1 MFKNTVTVEINNE
14 KETFCRE
21 VWEEI
26 TRAYGVEFPADLD
39 SAAYWGIS
47 DLSGVWSDV
56 VPVQVN
62 GKSYAI
68 DLYVIPPIIN
78 AEYYEP
84 EKKHKVILEYNDNG
98 ARGCIEFNNFDNA
111 FRAMM
116 EKQDKTLYE
125 LGVIIPYIRKK
136 NFDRITCSNDDEIQ
150 TRSGSWVKVSLKMYS
165 ATIDANNYKQELKIV
180 EV

>member
-21 VWEEI
+21 VWEDI

-47 DLSGVWSDV
+47 DLSGLWSDV

-68 DLYVIPPIIN
+68 DLYVIPPIVN

-98 ARGCIEFNNFDNA
+98 ARGCIEFNNFDRA
-111 FRAMM
+111 FKSMV
-116 EKQDKTLYE
+116 EKQDKTLQK

-136 NFDRITCSNDDEIQ
+136 QADRITNDNDEIQ